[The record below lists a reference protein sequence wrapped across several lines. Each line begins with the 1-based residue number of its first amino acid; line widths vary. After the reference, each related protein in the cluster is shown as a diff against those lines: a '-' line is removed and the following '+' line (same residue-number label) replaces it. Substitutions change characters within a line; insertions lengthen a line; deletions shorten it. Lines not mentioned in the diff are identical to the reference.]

1 MKKTIVIS
9 IGDFNGIGPEVI
21 LKAIGPV
28 LNNDTQ
34 YIVLGHDS
42 ILSYYADLLELNVKI
57 NPITSP
63 SQAKSELLNVINVTK
78 EEPIL
83 APGNLTKEAGDLSM
97 KAIQQGIE
105 LCLERSADALVTAP
119 ISKEAI
125 QLAGYNYP
133 GHTEFLAEKTGCSD
147 YMMILVSGDIRVG
160 LVTGHIP
167 VSKIS
172 EYLTAESISEK
183 IRTMNHSLK
192 TDFGITFP
200 RIAVFGLNPHA
211 GDGGVLGSEEETI
224 IRPAIDVMK
233 SEGILAEGP
242 FPADGF
248 FGNKKQESYDGIVA
262 MYHDQG
268 LVPFKALSF
277 GGGVN
282 FTAGL
287 PIIRTSPDHG
297 TAYGIAGKG
306 LAEPGSFTEAISLA
320 EKLISVKVKRGE
332 M

>member
-21 LKAIGPV
+21 LKSIDPD
-28 LNNDTQ
+28 LSNDTR
-34 YIVLGHDS
+34 YIVLGHSS
-42 ILSYYADLLELNVKI
+42 ILTYYADLLGLNIEI
-57 NPITSP
+57 NLITSP
-63 SQAKSELLNVINVTK
+63 SHAKPGTVNVIDVTEDK
-78 EEPIL
+78 PNI
-83 APGNLTKEAGDLSM
+83 APGKLTKEAGNLSM
-97 KAIQQGIE
+97 NAIQFGID
-105 LCLERSADALVTAP
+105 LCLKKTADALVTAP

-125 QLAGYNYP
+125 QIAGYNYP

-147 YMMILVSGDIRVG
+147 YMMILVSGNMRVG

-172 EYLTAESISEK
+172 DSLTVESISEK
-183 IRTMNHSLK
+183 IRIMNHSLK
-192 TDFGITFP
+192 TDFGIPLP
-200 RIAVFGLNPHA
+200 RIAIFGLNPHA
-211 GDGGVLGSEEETI
+211 GDGGVLGGEEVSI
-224 IRPAIDVMK
+224 IRPAIDAMK
-233 SEGILAEGP
+233 SEGILVEGP

-248 FGNKKQESYDGIVA
+248 FGNKEQDSCDGIVA

-268 LVPFKALSF
+268 LVPFKALNF

-287 PIIRTSPDHG
+287 PLIRTSPDHG

-306 LAEPGSFTEAISLA
+306 LADPGSFKEALLLA
-320 EKLISVKVKRGE
+320 EQLVSLKKNSGAK
-332 M
+332 